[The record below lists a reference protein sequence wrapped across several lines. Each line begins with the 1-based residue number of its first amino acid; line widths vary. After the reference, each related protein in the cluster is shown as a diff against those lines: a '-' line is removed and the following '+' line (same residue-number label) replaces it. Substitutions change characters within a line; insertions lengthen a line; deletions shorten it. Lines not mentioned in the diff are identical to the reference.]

1 MQRCYFSTYWFSAT
15 ILLHV
20 FACKNKRDTQPM
32 KNETS
37 DDFSG
42 SLADTQPP
50 KDVVAFNE
58 LRSCA
63 DLYRLYKDGVLEI
76 QPQFQRDVVW
86 KLPEQSVFID
96 SLIKQL
102 PIPSMCFSLDFNT
115 QKWQVVDGLQRMTA
129 IVMFLDNDHEWRLS
143 RRKDINSKI
152 SGRTNFD
159 IRDGDEESTILYRKI
174 QNLSLPITVIR
185 CDQTKED
192 HTEYLFTIFHRL
204 NSGGSRLNHQE
215 IRNCIFSGPFNN
227 HLRELDKK
235 SEWKIVKNLLP
246 GKGARFKSIELILRF
261 FALRNNGQA
270 YTGNMPSFLNTF
282 MRLNRKAEVAYQKR
296 LEKDFDETVS
306 ILLKALDTAV
316 DLKASYTLIEAALV
330 GISYNVQHLKTTN
343 KVMLGRM
350 LTSLFNSY
358 ELSGANSQSD
368 TTATTKVNERIA
380 KARKIF
386 AD

>member
-1 MQRCYFSTYWFSAT
+1 
-15 ILLHV
+15 
-20 FACKNKRDTQPM
+20 M
-32 KNETS
+32 KNEPAE
-37 DDFSG
+37 DFSG
-42 SLADTQPP
+42 SLPDTQPP

-102 PIPSMCFSLDFNT
+102 PIPSMCFSLDFST

-129 IVMFLDNDHEWRLS
+129 IVLFLDNEKEWRLS

-159 IRDGDEESTILYRKI
+159 IRDGDEESKILYRKI

-215 IRNCIFSGPFNN
+215 IRNCIFSGPFNDF
-227 HLRELDKK
+227 LRELDKK
-235 SEWKIVKNLLP
+235 SDWKIVKNMLP

-261 FALRNNGQA
+261 FALHHDAQA
-270 YTGNMPSFLNTF
+270 YTGNMPSFLNNF
-282 MRLNRKAEVAYQKR
+282 MRVHRKEDGSFQKK
-296 LEKDFDETVS
+296 LETNFEETVG
-306 ILLKALDTAV
+306 ILLKALDNILETRV
-316 DLKASYTLIEAALV
+316 SYTLIEAALV
-330 GISYNVQHLKTTN
+330 GISHNIKHLKTVN
-343 KVMLGRM
+343 QVMLGRM
-350 LTSLFNSY
+350 LTNLLNSY
-358 ELSGANSQSD
+358 EISGTGSQSD
-368 TTATTKVNERIA
+368 TTATTKVNERVA

-386 AD
+386 SD